1 MEQLK
6 KILDRIVEFWNKYTR
21 KQKGIIISVAAVVVI
36 AFVILVF
43 VVQKPTYVTLRQCSS
58 YSELSE
64 VTNLLESNGYTY
76 EIDDATFTVRVKQED
91 LTNAKMVL
99 ATTNIS
105 ADGYTIQDALNSSFS
120 TTETDRNRMWQK
132 YLESEFAKD
141 LVRLDGIKAASVR
154 VTLANNSNIFVNN
167 KNEHSVAVVI
177 TPEREIDEQMAESIA
192 QFLATSIGNST
203 TNKITVISTD
213 GQTLFS
219 GSESANSTIGSG
231 GHFSQN
237 QQERYRAYLEDGM
250 KTNIRQ
256 GILSLG
262 LYDDVTIN
270 LHLDYNFDYV
280 KEVLTEYSVPDGME
294 QGYLTESYE
303 VRSTGNN
310 GATGIPGTDSNDD
323 DTSYMLSDGNGNYST
338 YEALQYKYAPNV
350 LVRETNGSGVSVEY
364 GNSTMA
370 VTFLKNVIYREE
382 DAESLGYVNEET
394 TWEQFKN
401 ANSQPVKLSMD
412 DIDQDWLQYLA
423 FSTGIDAGNIQIVA
437 YENHYFEDLDTSGSG
452 RPVTFWIQIA
462 LAAVILALLA
472 FVVIRSA
479 KPLTVEE
486 TEPELSVEDMLA
498 TTKENQPTVEDI
510 DLHNK
515 SETRIAIEKFV
526 DENPEAVV
534 LLLRNWL
541 NEGWE

>member
-1 MEQLK
+1 MDQLK
-6 KILDRIVEFWNKYTR
+6 QILNRIVEFWNKYTR

-36 AFVILVF
+36 AFIILVL
-43 VVQKPTYVTLRQCSS
+43 VVQKPTYVTLKQCAS

-64 VTNLLESNGYTY
+64 VTSLLTSSGYEY

-91 LTNAKMVL
+91 LTNAKMTL
-99 ATTNIS
+99 ATTNLS

-120 TTETDRNRMWQK
+120 TTESDRNRMWQK
-132 YLESEFAKD
+132 YLENEFAKD
-141 LVRLDGIKAASVR
+141 LVQLDGIKAASVR
-154 VTLANNSNIFVNN
+154 VTLASSSNAFISN
-167 KNEHSVAVVI
+167 KNEHSVAAVI
-177 TPEREIDEQMAESIA
+177 TPEGNIDAEMAESIA
-192 QFLATSIGNST
+192 KFLATSIGNTT
-203 TNKITVISTD
+203 TNKITVISTT

-219 GSESANSTIGSG
+219 GSESSNSVSSGSMLTA
-231 GHFSQN
+231 N
-237 QQERYRAYLEDGM
+237 QQERYRTYLEDGM

-256 GILSLG
+256 GILSMG

-280 KEVLTEYSVPDGME
+280 KEVLTEYSVAEGQE

-310 GATGIPGTDSNDD
+310 GASGIPGTESNDD

-350 LVRETNGSGVSVEY
+350 LVKETNGSGATVEY

-382 DAESLGYVNEET
+382 EAEALGYVNEET

-401 ANSQPVKLSMD
+401 ANAQPVKLNME

-423 FSTGIDAGNIQIVA
+423 YSTGIDASNIQIVA
-437 YENHYFEDLDTSGSG
+437 YENHYFEDMDTTGSG
-452 RPVTFWIQIA
+452 QPVAFWVQII
-462 LAAVILALLA
+462 LAVIILALLA

-498 TTKENQPTVEDI
+498 TTKEKQPTVEDI
-510 DLHNK
+510 DLQNK
-515 SETRIAIEKFV
+515 SETRKAIEKFV
-526 DENPEAVV
+526 DENPEAVA

-541 NEGWE
+541 NDGWD